1 MTKTIPTWLL
11 LCLTSVSST
20 SAWANTPTT
29 VTLPMQQVIL
39 QYNQSVRLDRV
50 LLDAQQQANQTNHL
64 NTYHEG
70 YRLFSKAKADKAQEL
85 YAGVKARLSALLN
98 NDTYRVAAKQLLTQL
113 SGYQYGYREKL
124 NLDVDAVRL
133 KPEFNPLLPGQFQLE
148 LAQRPNSIAL
158 FGLSEQQQMTFNAN
172 FTVAD
177 YIARSRSPHK
187 KHHSDAWVISPEGEI
202 THVGYAYWNNAHT
215 HLKPGSALLVG
226 FNASDQEMVQLEQD
240 IATLISMIEGSA
252 L

>member
-1 MTKTIPTWLL
+1 MTKTIQTWLL
-11 LCLTSVSST
+11 LCLSSVSST
-20 SAWANTPTT
+20 SALANTPTT
-29 VTLPMQQVIL
+29 ITLPMQQVIL

-50 LLDAQQQANQTNHL
+50 LLDAQQQANQANRL
-64 NTYHEG
+64 NTYHES
-70 YRLFSKAKADKAQEL
+70 YRLFSYAKADETQEL
-85 YAGVKARLSALLN
+85 YADVRERLNALLN

-113 SGYQYGYREKL
+113 SEYQYGYREKL

-133 KPEFNPLLPGQFQLE
+133 KPELNPLLSGQFQLE
-148 LAQRPNSIAL
+148 LAQRPDSITL

-177 YIARSRSPHK
+177 YIVRSHSPHK
-187 KHHSDAWVISPEGEI
+187 KNHSYTWVISPEGEI

-240 IATLISMIEGSA
+240 IATLISMIEGYT

>member
-1 MTKTIPTWLL
+1 MTKTIQTWLL
-11 LCLTSVSST
+11 LCLSSVSST
-20 SAWANTPTT
+20 SALANTPTT
-29 VTLPMQQVIL
+29 ITLPMQQVIL

-50 LLDAQQQANQTNHL
+50 LLDAQQQANQANHL

-70 YRLFSKAKADKAQEL
+70 YRLFSSAKADKAQEL
-85 YAGVKARLSALLN
+85 YASVKERLNALLN
-98 NDTYRVAAKQLLTQL
+98 NDTYRIAAKQLLTQL
-113 SGYQYGYREKL
+113 SEYQYGYREKL

-133 KPEFNPLLPGQFQLE
+133 KPELNPLLPGQFQLE
-148 LAQRPNSIAL
+148 LAQRPDSIAL
-158 FGLSEQQQMTFNAN
+158 FGLSEQQHMTFNAN

-187 KHHSDAWVISPEGEI
+187 KHHSYAWVISPEGEI
-202 THVGYAYWNNAHT
+202 THVGYANWNNAHS

-226 FNASDQEMVQLEQD
+226 FNSSDQGMVQLEQD
-240 IATLISMIEGSA
+240 IATLVSMIEGSA